1 MRSWGL
7 PKWSIWRWKPYQER
21 CFTANLWWMK
31 FFRLVCTPLPYQGEG
46 LKSGQGEA
54 LIFPDEVKSQQ
65 NPRLIK
71 EVGDQRLRFS
81 ITLQILN

>member
-1 MRSWGL
+1 MLRKTCPS
-7 PKWSIWRWKPYQER
+7 
-21 CFTANLWWMK
+21 
-31 FFRLVCTPLPYQGEG
+31 PYQGEG

-65 NPRLIK
+65 YPRLLK
-71 EVGDQRLRFS
+71 QVWDQRLRFS

>member
-1 MRSWGL
+1 MEHLALETL
-7 PKWSIWRWKPYQER
+7 PQR

-31 FFRLVCTPLPYQGEG
+31 FFRLMCTPLPYQGEG

-65 NPRLIK
+65 NPRL
-71 EVGDQRLRFS
+71 L
-81 ITLQILN
+81 